1 MRKEMKEE
9 GEGRRGRKKIERRTS
24 RSALDEDIL
33 TGDDNLPVDPIHVN
47 GFCAPER
54 SNRP

>member
-1 MRKEMKEE
+1 MKEE
-9 GEGRRGRKKIERRTS
+9 GEGEKKIERRTS

-33 TGDDNLPVDPIHVN
+33 TGDDNLPVDPTHVN
-47 GFCAPER
+47 GFCAPEQ

>member
-1 MRKEMKEE
+1 MKEE

-33 TGDDNLPVDPIHVN
+33 TGDDNLPVDPTHVN

-54 SNRP
+54 SNQP